1 MKERIAELEA
11 ENNKLK
17 AENDRLCGIGDMPDM
32 EEDFLVW
39 ISSTIEKEKWSGNY
53 NRASRDEYI
62 AHRVWLHYQHENGIL
77 RESNSYTIYNLELM
91 VKHLKG
97 HINHIRKVHDY
108 QDQQGNEVTLQL
120 RVAIVNASEFSRRD
134 E

>member
-1 MKERIAELEA
+1 MSELIIQPYLDTIAALEADNSRLRLLMAELEV
-11 ENNKLK
+11 L
-17 AENDRLCGIGDMPDM
+17 
-32 EEDFLVW
+32 EE
-39 ISSTIEKEKWSGNY
+39 G
-53 NRASRDEYI
+53 A
-62 AHRVWLHYQHENGIL
+62 QHHAV
-77 RESNSYTIYNLELM
+77 NLESM